1 MTLTTTML
9 GHTVI
14 PSDTF
19 LEPTKYKI
27 RYQCDLCGHNYSR
40 TYKVIPKNDPACPS
54 KSCQTKQQLVAM
66 QKEMANLK
74 RMVEA
79 GAAPAQTGGNVRV
92 HAVDE
97 TAKIVMEDYQMSDLR
112 DGIRPGESVA
122 PKLPPQQ
129 QAAADNYFGN
139 KGLQRAGISPKQAE
153 LLGRRAMS
161 GAFRN
166 SAVAPNQVLPSNVRN
181 GESPLRIIGQEKLK

>member
-1 MTLTTTML
+1 M
-9 GHTVI
+9 I
-14 PSDTF
+14 ESDTF

-27 RYQCDLCGHNYSR
+27 RYQCDLCGHNYTR
-40 TYKVIPKNDPACPS
+40 TYKVIPKVDPACPS
-54 KSCQTKQQLVAM
+54 KACQTKQQLAAM
-66 QKEMANLK
+66 KKEMENLK

-92 HAVDE
+92 QAVDE

-122 PKLPPQQ
+122 PKLPPAQ

-153 LLGRRAMS
+153 MLGRRAMS

-166 SAVAPNQVLPSNVRN
+166 SAVAPNQVLPTNVRN
-181 GESPLRIIGQEKLK
+181 GESPLRVIGQEKLK